1 MRWGRGAKALRA
13 CWMPEGLA
21 PAARAARAAAHAF
34 STLWGPRSRNGAR
47 SSRTASRPGSRRARA
62 VPETAAQFSEC
73 LRGVVEQPAAADG
86 RGLRPDDRVG
96 AVQDGRV
103 LRGLVFKEPH
113 LRAGV
118 GREIRVTV
126 QVVVR
131 DVEQHPHRGPERRD
145 GVELET
151 ADFGHNDVGGLPAV
165 DVADQG
171 PADVP
176 ADEDPAARGFQH
188 PPQQLGHRGF
198 PVRAAHRHDGLADEP
213 RGQLDLP
220 DHRDPAA
227 ARGLERGEG
236 VGHSRAQHDQIRR
249 REIFG
254 AMPPQR
260 QIDVESAQLGHPGAE
275 CRFRRHVGRPDG
287 STAAAQKPCGGDPG
301 ARQPDHEN
309 LFVRNLHAACH
320 PIVSGPSRLRPC
332 PAEGNL
338 SGPGPKPGGA
348 SRAIGAS
355 TCSWRGGPE
364 QSQ

>member
-1 MRWGRGAKALRA
+1 MPGGAGAGRQSGERCGARVLDVVGP
-13 CWMPEGLA
+13 PEPERRQVQPNRLA
-21 PAARAARAAAHAF
+21 PGQPQGEG
-34 STLWGPRSRNGAR
+34 GPGNG
-47 SSRTASRPGSRRARA
+47 GA
-62 VPETAAQFSEC
+62 VLGI

-96 AVQDGRV
+96 AVQDGRI

-118 GREIRVTV
+118 GREIRVAV
-126 QVVVR
+126 QMVVR

-171 PADVP
+171 SADVP

-213 RGQLDLP
+213 RGELHLP

-236 VGHSRAQHDQIRR
+236 VGHSRAQHDQVRR

-275 CRFRRHVGRPDG
+275 GRFRRHVGRPDG

-332 PAEGNL
+332 PAEGHL

-348 SRAIGAS
+348 SRAIVAS
-355 TCSWRGGPE
+355 ACSWPAGPG